1 MAAPTDRT
9 ALRNARAAFQSA
21 RLTLL
26 GAIDAVGTTAAA
38 LEAAQRQFAPGRPEL
53 LQAQQNASTA
63 VTNAATAR
71 AGDKTA
77 RANVL
82 TAITAWLNSVSV
94 DDDMARLSTS
104 FPLVLFPVRIE
115 TRFDL
120 NPTAPVMRLRIY
132 PDEIYINLLETALTR
147 DEYNAAINYYTQRDK
162 GINEHELWRQMVQL
176 MTSERAA
183 YVLRTMSPTVTGG
196 TTTTG
201 GTGTTGGH
209 SLVFPSNI
217 IFKPGDFS
225 RPGEGILP
233 DRWIVRVFS
242 GTTSQ
247 DFVGPPIPEPLT
259 LTVDPAAK
267 NPSELATIPGSNPV
281 LQIDDALV
289 WTVDFARAQSVGMA
303 FTIPLNATQAK
314 VGTGGFDRI
323 IVFGVKSSLDQ
334 NETST
339 MLEALFDSHHYTR
352 GLAMVGQGTP
362 TNNTEDNPTPLPI
375 DDPDGAVSYNVERA
389 TPPTQTTSNQITSS
403 VALPDNSG
411 MPPAN
416 GPLQNLPND
425 PATDG
430 PVLAYYLGLHNGLFQ
445 NIAGTG
451 EREQWRARQMAKLL
465 FPATLGYFVEQI
477 LSPVFTA
484 AHYTQIHDYFVGY
497 VRGRGPAAAFRI
509 GEVPYGVLPA
519 ISLANWASRGTS
531 SGEQFEGKALDT
543 VRRAAGIWKQAAL
556 SGVPVVKANST
567 SPLNDLMQ
575 VLALYPSSREVR
587 VRNGRGEVT
596 EYNTAA
602 FFGVDFTT
610 PANTLRGIVN
620 NVLTQVNQP
629 NWLTSLL
636 GGMVFNNTANLMSIP
651 MVAPAAFLSE
661 TQFIPQAFFDNM
673 SATGLGSVRALLTE
687 AVTLPPYDPAQPT
700 TTSLLLT
707 LFYKLVRQ
715 ALLWSRARAA
725 RTLARGVSINVAGIE
740 IELNNIGTNTA
751 GETPAALLLSTPSGL
766 GLPAGTVLGD
776 FSGVINEQN
785 VQDTV
790 SALKFLAPSSTAKPP
805 STAEIDRL
813 FSETLDVTSH
823 RLDAW
828 ITAYANRRLVEMRV
842 AQISSTMMPVGSYFG
857 GYAMVENVR
866 PVSRTMVNVPGVG
879 SAEAQAGNGGFIQAP
894 SMAHATAAAV
904 LRNGYLSYGG
914 ETASTQMK
922 YAFDLSSARVRA
934 AREILDEVRAG
945 QPLGAAF
952 GYNFERAV
960 QENYPISLGLDA
972 YRFALRNHYP
982 LVANKSGT
990 NTVSMSMVPAVAA
1003 RNVVDGL
1010 ALWSAFQANT
1020 IPWDTASDLPRR
1032 TIVVNGVTGPNPAYT
1047 ALVTEIGNLGN
1058 AIDGVSDLNISEG
1071 VLQLV
1076 RSNITNAAGNLD
1088 ALARGTRP
1096 PDPQMALSQ
1105 RGGLAATHRVALVF
1119 PAGQTPQ
1126 SPGWPAPSGTI
1137 TPRAVAEPLLDA
1149 WAGSILGNPTTISA
1163 KVTMNP
1169 IVQPGTSTQVT
1180 VTLAALGLRPLDLV
1194 AIARAPAAANSGSI
1208 LDRRITAQAI
1218 VQANDPTRTPGS
1230 IDYSAPAGTRT
1241 IPQVVEVARAL
1252 GALFG
1257 GARALGSDDLVTA
1270 FDAPAGRASTDATNL
1285 AAAKALR
1292 TLAANAASTL
1302 GPVATAL
1309 AGAVTTKSGLAA
1321 ALAAAA
1327 AYFPDAFPAP
1337 GASNDALLVTA
1348 TAISTQLTARVADAA
1363 AAVKS
1368 PATTTDGIIAQSE
1381 AQLRAVFGP
1390 DFVAIP
1396 AVTPPNAPELDQSLG
1411 ARTALLPAGTDSQG
1425 NDNGS
1430 APVRFLQQAAQVYDG
1445 MSRYRA
1451 LSLYMGAFGV
1461 PIPRLDVAQLPYTPG
1476 EQWIGLPFGSA
1487 NQPSPGRLSLL
1498 LYSFGAATPDAT
1510 LGWQGLVLQ
1519 DWVEIIP
1526 DATEQAGLAFNYD
1539 NPGAEAGQAVLV
1551 VPPSSAGTTW
1561 KQNDVWGT
1569 LGETL
1574 DLAKIRA
1581 VDLQLLGIGQL
1592 VPAIYM
1598 AHNLQATTIF
1608 TGFLGEIFNI
1618 VVGLT

>member
-9 ALRNARAAFQSA
+9 GLRNARAAFQSA
-21 RLTLL
+21 RATLL

-38 LEAAQRQFAPGRPEL
+38 LDAAQRKFAAGRPEL
-53 LQAQQNASTA
+53 LAAQQAASTA
-63 VTNAATAR
+63 VTNAANAR

-82 TAITAWLNSVSV
+82 TAITSWLNNVSV

-162 GINEHELWRQMVQL
+162 GVDEHELWRQMVQL

-183 YVLRTMSPTVTGG
+183 YVLRAMTPTVSGG

-242 GTTSQ
+242 GSNPPQ

-259 LTVDPAAK
+259 MTVDPAAK
-267 NPSELATIPGSNPV
+267 NTSELATIPGSNPI

-303 FTIPLNATQAK
+303 FTIPLNTAQAK

-334 NETST
+334 NETAT
-339 MLEALFDSHHYTR
+339 MLETLFDSHHYTR

-375 DDPDGAVSYNVERA
+375 DDPDGAVSFPVERLH
-389 TPPTQTTSNQITSS
+389 PPTQSTSNQITSS

-411 MPPAN
+411 MPASN
-416 GPLQNLPND
+416 GPLKNQAND

-430 PVLAYYLGLHNGLFQ
+430 AMLAYYLGLHNGLFQ
-445 NIAGTG
+445 NIGGTG
-451 EREQWRARQMAKLL
+451 QQEQWRARQMAKLL

-519 ISLANWASRGTS
+519 ISLGNWASRGTS

-556 SGVPVVKANST
+556 SGVPVVKASST
-567 SPLNDLMQ
+567 SPLNDLMR

-602 FFGVDFTT
+602 FFGIDFSQ
-610 PANTLRGIVN
+610 PANTLRGIVSS
-620 NVLTQVNQP
+620 VLSQVNQP
-629 NWLTSLL
+629 TWLTSLL
-636 GGMVFNNTANLMSIP
+636 GGMVFNNKANLMSIP
-651 MVAPAAFLSE
+651 MVAPATFLSE
-661 TQFIPQAFFDNM
+661 TQQIPKLFFDSM
-673 SATGLGSVRALLTE
+673 SNTTGKTVAVLLGES
-687 AVTLPPYDPAQPT
+687 VTLPKYDPAQPT
-700 TTSLLLT
+700 TSLLFT

-725 RTLARGVSINVAGIE
+725 RTLARSVSISVAGIE
-740 IELNNIGTNTA
+740 IELNNIGSA
-751 GETPAALLLSTPSGL
+751 SPGEAPAALLLSTPSGL

-790 SALKFLAPSSTAKPP
+790 FALQSLAPS

-842 AQISSTMMPVGSYFG
+842 AQISSTMTPVGSYFG

-866 PVSRTMVNVPGVG
+866 PVSRTVVNVPGVG

-914 ETASTQMK
+914 ETASAQMK

-960 QENYPISLGLDA
+960 QENYPTSLGLDA

-990 NTVSMSMVPAVAA
+990 NTVQTSLVPTVAA

-1010 ALWSAFQANT
+1010 ALWTAFQNNT
-1020 IPWDTASDLPRR
+1020 VPWDTATDLPRR
-1032 TIVVNGVTGPNPAYT
+1032 TKVVNGVTVPNPPFT
-1047 ALVTEIGNLGN
+1047 ALATEIGNLGN

-1088 ALARGTRP
+1088 ALARGSRP

-1119 PAGQTPQ
+1119 PAGQTPPA
-1126 SPGWPAPSGTI
+1126 PGWPAPSATI
-1137 TPRAVAEPLLDA
+1137 TPRALAEPLLDA
-1149 WAGSILGNPTTISA
+1149 WAGSLLGNPTTVSA

-1169 IVQPGTSTQVT
+1169 ITPPGTSTQVT
-1180 VTLAALGLRPLDLV
+1180 VTLAALGLRPLDLL

-1208 LDRRITAQAI
+1208 LDRRITARAI
-1218 VQANDPTRTPGS
+1218 VQANDPTRTPGN

-1270 FDAPAGRASTDATNL
+1270 FDAPVGRDSTDATNL
-1285 AAAKALR
+1285 TAAKALR

-1302 GPVATAL
+1302 APVATAL
-1309 AGAVTTKSGLAA
+1309 AAAVTAKSGLAA
-1321 ALAAAA
+1321 ALTAAA

-1337 GASNDALLVTA
+1337 GASNDALLATA
-1348 TAISTQLTARVADAA
+1348 GAISTQLTARVNDAT
-1363 AAVKS
+1363 AAVL
-1368 PATTTDGIIAQSE
+1368 PAATTTDGIIAQSE
-1381 AQLRAVFGP
+1381 AQLRAVFGS

-1411 ARTALLPAGTDSQG
+1411 ARTTLLPPGTDNAG
-1425 NDNGS
+1425 NDNDT

-1445 MSRYRA
+1445 ISRYRA
-1451 LSLYMGAFGV
+1451 LSLYMGAFGI
-1461 PIPRLDVAQLPYTPG
+1461 PLPRLDVAQLPFTPG
-1476 EQWIGLPFGSA
+1476 EQWIGLPFGSD

-1498 LYSFGAATPDAT
+1498 LYSFGTATPDAT

-1526 DATEQAGLAFNYD
+1526 DTKEQAGLAFNYD

-1551 VPPSSAGTTW
+1551 VPPSSTGTTW

-1608 TGFLGEIFNI
+1608 SGFLQEIFNI
-1618 VVGLT
+1618 VEGLT